1 MIKASQVSVEN
12 SFLKLL
18 FKVNL
23 KNIRFNF
30 SLLLQQSPKNG
41 SNNTFNYATSAF
53 ESIILFFSRT
63 YHGHVFH

>member
-41 SNNTFNYATSAF
+41 SNNTFN
-53 ESIILFFSRT
+53 
-63 YHGHVFH
+63 